1 MLLFSAISSGLKKP
15 SMLTST
21 HGQSSKLGDCGLD
34 RTRFTKTA
42 SDPVP
47 VPASV
52 LGRVTEI
59 LQSGRLF
66 RYGEDTT
73 EQSDV
78 SLFEAEFAT
87 FSNRRYVNAVNSC
100 GCSLFLALQ
109 ALGVENGDYVLC
121 NAFTLAPVPGAIV
134 HAGATPLFVD
144 AKRDLT
150 VDLEHLQRLCQQDR
164 AKVFMLS
171 HMRGHFADIDKII
184 AICKRH
190 KVKVL
195 EDCAHTLGADWA
207 GKNVGGFGDIACY
220 SSQTFKH
227 LNSGEGGLI
236 ATDDADMAAKI
247 TIMSGSYMLYQQ
259 NGARPDDDV
268 FEKYRDQM
276 PNYSMRMTNLSA
288 ALLRPQLD
296 LLETH
301 KTEWNKRYRWIESG
315 LRQLGDVEIIERGT
329 KENFVGSSIQ
339 FHVPGMNDQQ
349 LELFVDDAAAHG
361 VYLKWFGR
369 DRTTGFT
376 SRFDQWGYAE
386 SNAGL
391 TATRETLQTLMDMR
405 IALSL
410 NEDDCRIITLI
421 IGEALAVTMDKN

>member
-1 MLLFSAISSGLKKP
+1 MSTP
-15 SMLTST
+15 T
-21 HGQSSKLGDCGLD
+21 HGQPSKSDACGLD
-34 RTRFTKTA
+34 RARFTKAA

-47 VPASV
+47 VPASA

-66 RYGEDTT
+66 RYGEDTS
-73 EQSDV
+73 ELSDV
-78 SLFEAEFAT
+78 SLFEAEFAK
-87 FSNRRYVNAVNSC
+87 FSGRRYVNAVNSC

-109 ALGVENGDYVLC
+109 ALGVVNGDHVLC

-134 HAGATPLFVD
+134 HAGGVPVFVD
-144 AKRDLT
+144 AKPDLT
-150 VDLEHLQRLCQQDR
+150 VDLEHLERLCQQGR

-184 AICKRH
+184 AICKH
-190 KVKVL
+190 HNVKVL

-207 GKNVGGFGDIACY
+207 GKDVGGFGDIACY

-227 LNSGEGGLI
+227 LNSGEGGII
-236 ATDDADMAAKI
+236 ATDDADMAAKV
-247 TIMSGSYMLYQQ
+247 TIMSGSYMLYSQ
-259 NGARPDDDV
+259 NGARPNDDV
-268 FEKYRDQM
+268 FEKYRDQI

-296 LLETH
+296 LLKTH

-315 LRQLGDVEIIERGT
+315 LHQLGDVEIIERRVQ
-329 KENFVGSSIQ
+329 ENYVGSSIQ
-339 FHVPGMNDQQ
+339 FHVPGMTDQQ
-349 LELFVDDAAAHG
+349 LEKFVADAAAHG

-369 DRTTGFT
+369 NRTTGFT
-376 SRFDQWGYAE
+376 SRFDQWGYAQT
-386 SNAGL
+386 NAAL
-391 TATRETLQTLMDMR
+391 TATREALQTLMDMR

-410 NEDDCRIITLI
+410 NEDDCHVITKI
-421 IGEALAVTMDKN
+421 IGEALAVTLNGN